1 MSDRSDRNPE
11 ELPGIQ
17 VISRAADIMRALSE
31 KPQGMSLSAIAQEV
45 SLPRSTVQRIVAAL
59 ELERLVEFLGPSG
72 GFRLGPALGQLIH
85 KTQSDIISSIR
96 PILASLSAEIRETVS
111 LGTLAADKVYIVDC
125 ITYERELRV
134 VVPIG
139 IQVPAYLTAIGRS
152 LLQALPED
160 RLASILPAKLRT
172 PSGTLLGRPE
182 FIAALHRSRPGG
194 VLVDNEEY
202 LEGVRTYAILIRTH
216 FGNYAVSVLAPTRRA
231 IDQAEV
237 LKDGLIGCRDAIEAR
252 VGVASR

>member
-1 MSDRSDRNPE
+1 MSDRSDRN
-11 ELPGIQ
+11 LDNSPGIQ

-31 KPQGMSLSAIAQEV
+31 VPQGMSLSAIAQEV
-45 SLPRSTVQRIVAAL
+45 GLPRSTVQRIVAAL
-59 ELERLVEFLGPSG
+59 EQEKLVEFLGPSA

-96 PILASLSAEIRETVS
+96 PILANLSQELRETVS

-125 ITYERELRV
+125 VTFERELRV

-152 LLQALPED
+152 LLQALPAD
-160 RLASILPAKLRT
+160 RLANVLPPQLPT
-172 PSGTLLGRPE
+172 PNNASLTRDQ
-182 FIAALHRSRPGG
+182 FIASLHRTKPGG

-216 FGNYAVSVLAPTRRA
+216 FGNYAVSVLAPTHRA
-231 IDQAEV
+231 SDHADA
-237 LKDGLIGCRDAIEAR
+237 LKAGLLRCRDAIEAK
-252 VGVASR
+252 VGMAAR